1 MEDVKKPHERN
12 NIGVFFIEDV
22 IKEHLDAPLNKVNSS
37 AYFGP
42 VLWNRCLCH
51 PVKRIISQT
60 FSEAIISSYLS
71 ILIIF
76 ENKIFNICELQNHKY
91 LWPILMI
98 VYA

>member
-1 MEDVKKPHERN
+1 M
-12 NIGVFFIEDV
+12 FFIEGV

-42 VLWNRCLCH
+42 VFWNCCLGH
-51 PVKRIISQT
+51 PVKRVISQA
-60 FSEAIISSYLS
+60 FSDAIISPYLLN
-71 ILIIF
+71 LIIF
-76 ENKIFNICELQNHKY
+76 ENKLFDICELQNHKY